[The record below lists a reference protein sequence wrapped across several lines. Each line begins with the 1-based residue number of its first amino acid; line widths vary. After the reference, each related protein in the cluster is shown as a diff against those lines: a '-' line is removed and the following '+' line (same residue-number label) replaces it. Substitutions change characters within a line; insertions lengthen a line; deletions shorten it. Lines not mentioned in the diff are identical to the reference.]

1 MLVISQQDQYLYFAI
16 SLSNSIRSLEVVNS
30 QYSNYFSKEALK
42 LILKTT
48 ALFHYYLF
56 YKKLLKSLFSKNTGS
71 FKERSNSSQIPIW
84 FSKILYYNICLR
96 NVTDKITT
104 GLEKDLFTGMILV
117 ELQQGLETID
127 HRIWMQKMTYLDF
140 LKNAI
145 AWLKLYFSERN
156 YKTNIRTSYSSTT
169 NLICGVLQGFIL
181 GPFLF
186 LLYLIDLLQ
195 AIVRYQ
201 FLYADDTCIVS

>member
-71 FKERSNSSQIPIW
+71 FKERQNSSQIW

-104 GLEKDLFTGMILV
+104 GFERDLFTGMILV

-127 HRIWMQKMTYLDF
+127 HQIWMQKMKYLDF

-156 YKTNIRTSYSSTT
+156 YKTNIKTSYSRTT
-169 NLICGVLQGFIL
+169 NLICGVLQESIL

-195 AIVRYQ
+195 AIVSYQ

>member
-1 MLVISQQDQYLYFAI
+1 
-16 SLSNSIRSLEVVNS
+16 
-30 QYSNYFSKEALK
+30 
-42 LILKTT
+42 
-48 ALFHYYLF
+48 
-56 YKKLLKSLFSKNTGS
+56 
-71 FKERSNSSQIPIW
+71 
-84 FSKILYYNICLR
+84 
-96 NVTDKITT
+96 
-104 GLEKDLFTGMILV
+104 MILV

-127 HRIWMQKMTYLDF
+127 HQIWMQKMKYLDF

-156 YKTNIRTSYSSTT
+156 YKTNIKTSYSSTT

-195 AIVRYQ
+195 AIVSY
-201 FLYADDTCIVS
+201 